1 MIFPL
6 HCKFIGVVDKDLRK
20 NFRPDDQVY
29 FSSQYVILFESRD
42 RCEIYAV
49 QSKGEGFMRTR
60 SGMQKIAET
69 DETLVYDELVDI
81 TNRSCLINK
90 AIRPA
95 KVRSTLWSSKGST
108 GIIRSFISLPPASW
122 SRWTCSTWPRHG
134 RPGWHITSSVS
145 TRDRDVRGAWP
156 GISLSRT

>member
-6 HCKFIGVVDKDLRK
+6 HCKFIGVVDKDLRN

-29 FSSQYVILFESRD
+29 FSSQYVIVFESRD

-49 QSKGEGFMRTR
+49 QSEGEGFMRTR

-90 AIRPA
+90 AIELCKGKINTVVFKGVDRHYTFVHKPSVDETGRGGRVRRGPA
-95 KVRSTLWSSKGST
+95 MAGLA
-108 GIIRSFISLPPASW
+108 GI
-122 SRWTCSTWPRHG
+122 
-134 RPGWHITSSVS
+134 
-145 TRDRDVRGAWP
+145 
-156 GISLSRT
+156 